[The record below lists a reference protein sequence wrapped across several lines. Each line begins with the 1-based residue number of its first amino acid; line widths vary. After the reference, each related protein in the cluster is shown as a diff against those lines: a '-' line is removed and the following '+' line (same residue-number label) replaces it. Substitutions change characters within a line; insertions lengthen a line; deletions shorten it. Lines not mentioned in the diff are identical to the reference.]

1 MSAPT
6 SSAPLVV
13 NTRDGACWTRRTVT
27 EGGIALYA
35 LADVCKCPEFVMA
48 TLAELAERG
57 IVGSADVLPVP
68 VGPERQAVSSEQ
80 RAQIAELIGG
90 AKPATDG
97 LLLEMAQQ
105 IRDRREHDH
114 STAADW
120 DWYCLNA
127 SGWLGDKAPTVL
139 RRLLDGEARVA
150 ELEAERHS
158 TNEALSDITVA
169 LREKQDAPLTVF
181 RAEHDSI
188 PFGLYTTAE
197 TAREHCEAH
206 ERRDRPDINLDWIE
220 DEEDGVA
227 ELTAWIGGEECTTGY
242 VVTALEVASKYD
254 PDADE

>member
-35 LADVCKCPEFVMA
+35 LADVCKCPEFVMV

-57 IVGSADVLPVP
+57 IVGAADVLPVP
-68 VGPERQAVSSEQ
+68 IRPEPQTLVSEQ
-80 RAQIAELIGG
+80 RAQVAELIGD

-139 RRLLDGEARVA
+139 RRLLDAEARIA
-150 ELEAERHS
+150 ELEAAQG
-158 TNEALSDITVA
+158 TA
-169 LREKQDAPLTVF
+169 F
-181 RAEHDSI
+181 RASHDSI
-188 PFGLYTTAE
+188 TFGLYTTAE
-197 TAREHCEAH
+197 AAREHCEAH
-206 ERRDRPDINLDWIE
+206 ERRSWPKGTTLAFDWIE

-227 ELTAWIGGEECTTGY
+227 ELVVTAGQNEESTTGY